1 MSKAFKQ
8 RKPAKATQTV
18 WVERWTP
25 PKPLVGLQAI
35 EKVLNR
41 HTFLVCP
48 ESRLVVAVL
57 ARAIHDS
64 LSLTNRRM
72 RREAPPKKSSGVSR
86 VEKFRD
92 HLFPGHL
99 EAAVPDFVRDQLADP
114 LDRLPLLGLGILPEA
129 PDLDPPSGVG
139 DVLVVAPQGVEATIE
154 VMDEIVVVVG
164 QAARLAHMP
173 VLRLAGDHH
182 GKTLSSRG

>member
-1 MSKAFKQ
+1 MSTAFKRASA
-8 RKPAKATQTV
+8 RKTYRTE
-18 WVERWTP
+18 WVDRWSP

-72 RREAPPKKSSGVSR
+72 RREARRFVLGR
-86 VEKFRD
+86 
-92 HLFPGHL
+92 GL
-99 EAAVPDFVRDQLADP
+99 EFWCGLVGLQPDFVRAIARKAGYLADEKAHWRKVP
-114 LDRLPLLGLGILPEA
+114 VKA
-129 PDLDPPSGVG
+129 PVKAPASSTPSEPAASSQSAPVHS
-139 DVLVVAPQGVEATIE
+139 AACPAQNPTPQGEPIHA
-154 VMDEIVVVVG
+154 
-164 QAARLAHMP
+164 
-173 VLRLAGDHH
+173 
-182 GKTLSSRG
+182 

>member
-1 MSKAFKQ
+1 MSTASKRASA
-8 RKPAKATQTV
+8 RKTYRTE
-18 WVERWTP
+18 WVDRWSP

-72 RREAPPKKSSGVSR
+72 RREARRFLLGDDLTLWCDLVGL
-86 VEKFRD
+86 
-92 HLFPGHL
+92 H
-99 EAAVPDFVRDQLADP
+99 PDFVRFVARKAGYLADEKAHWQKVP
-114 LDRLPLLGLGILPEA
+114 IKVPIKVPVLPVPNEPVVSASSA
-129 PDLDPPSGVG
+129 PVHSITCYAHNHP
-139 DVLVVAPQGVEATIE
+139 PQGGLIHA
-154 VMDEIVVVVG
+154 
-164 QAARLAHMP
+164 
-173 VLRLAGDHH
+173 
-182 GKTLSSRG
+182 

>member
-1 MSKAFKQ
+1 MSTASKRASA
-8 RKPAKATQTV
+8 RKTYRTE
-18 WVERWTP
+18 WVDRWSP

-72 RREAPPKKSSGVSR
+72 RREARRFLLGDDLTLWCDLVGL
-86 VEKFRD
+86 
-92 HLFPGHL
+92 H
-99 EAAVPDFVRDQLADP
+99 PDFVRFVARKAGYLAD
-114 LDRLPLLGLGILPEA
+114 EK
-129 PDLDPPSGVG
+129 
-139 DVLVVAPQGVEATIE
+139 
-154 VMDEIVVVVG
+154 
-164 QAARLAHMP
+164 AHWQKVPIKVP
-173 VLRLAGDHH
+173 VLAPSPDPGIAASHETVR
-182 GKTLSSRG
+182 SSAIGPCAAIPLNTSGETPHA

>member
-1 MSKAFKQ
+1 MSTPLKKT
-8 RKPAKATQTV
+8 PARRTTYRTE
-18 WVERWTP
+18 WVDRWTP

-72 RREAPPKKSSGVSR
+72 RREARRFLLGDDLTLWCDLVGL
-86 VEKFRD
+86 
-92 HLFPGHL
+92 H
-99 EAAVPDFVRDQLADP
+99 PDFVRFVARKAGYLADEKAHWEKVAVRVP
-114 LDRLPLLGLGILPEA
+114 IKVPVLPVPIEPVVSASSA
-129 PDLDPPSGVG
+129 PVQSITCQAHNHP
-139 DVLVVAPQGVEATIE
+139 PQGGLIHA
-154 VMDEIVVVVG
+154 
-164 QAARLAHMP
+164 
-173 VLRLAGDHH
+173 
-182 GKTLSSRG
+182 